1 MTVDVDRNRTDR
13 AVLHFVVESSRGRQ
27 LIELATALGDLEPFV
42 VDLLEA
48 VIAREIVGAIAGEK
62 DVRPFVQQAAGEADR
77 CARGPKTRY
86 VSCGE
91 GAAVHDRV
99 VELESAGGRQS
110 SSAFGG

>member
-48 VIAREIVGAIAGEK
+48 VIAREIVGAMAGEK

-86 VSCGE
+86 GFRGE
-91 GAAVHDRV
+91 GAAVHDSG
-99 VELESAGGRQS
+99 VEFDSAGGRQCPATS
-110 SSAFGG
+110 GI